1 MISETAPTRFRR
13 LSRRSK
19 TVASKKTELHAVEI
33 KDLEDDATPPISV
46 GNSLNAADFAID
58 QSHMEEFATDEDGP
72 PDVTCTKP
80 PKGTFFTVRAE
91 TSKPWRDREF
101 YFLLEL
107 KDRDPYIVAPRI
119 AQLKKEEDVIR
130 PVLIVRYVT
139 MTGDEGL
146 WALKIDPP
154 DRKANA
160 WNKSAMTVLKVA
172 EEGRWVRLM
181 SAKGRY
187 HHTVSKKTYEQTPP
201 RYSDRTF
208 KELINLVFECRM
220 VADLDHEIWDLL
232 DNGSDK

>member
-1 MISETAPTRFRR
+1 MSDKPA
-13 LSRRSK
+13 
-19 TVASKKTELHAVEI
+19 KKTASIHAI
-33 KDLEDDATPPISV
+33 SDEDAFPPITV
-46 GNSLNAADFAID
+46 GNPLTAADLAID
-58 QSHMEEFATDEDGP
+58 QSHMEEFTTDDDGP
-72 PDVTCTKP
+72 PDVTCAKP

-91 TSKPWRDREF
+91 TGKPWQDRRF

-107 KDRDPYIVAPRI
+107 RDRDPYIVAPKI

-130 PVLIVRYVT
+130 PVLLVRYVT
-139 MTGDEGL
+139 MTGEEGL
-146 WALKIDPP
+146 WACKLDSP

-160 WNKSAMTVLKVA
+160 WNKSVMTVLKVA
-172 EEGRWVRLM
+172 EEGKWVRLM

-208 KELINLVFECRM
+208 DELVNLVFEDRM
-220 VADLDHEIWDLL
+220 VVGLDHEIWDLL